1 MLPGVEERR
10 VSVDGQDFRV
20 HDGEF
25 GGMAFDW
32 LNGKNPG
39 YGFGSSWPS
48 AQTPTLEELRAAI
61 RVFLAQVDPVT
72 GYIEADDTVQ

>member
-1 MLPGVEERR
+1 M
-10 VSVDGQDFRV
+10 SVDGQDFWV

-32 LNGKNPG
+32 LSGKNPG
-39 YGFGSSWPS
+39 YGLGSSRSS
-48 AQTPTLEELRAAI
+48 ARTPTLDELWAALG
-61 RVFLAQVDPVT
+61 VFLAQVAPMT